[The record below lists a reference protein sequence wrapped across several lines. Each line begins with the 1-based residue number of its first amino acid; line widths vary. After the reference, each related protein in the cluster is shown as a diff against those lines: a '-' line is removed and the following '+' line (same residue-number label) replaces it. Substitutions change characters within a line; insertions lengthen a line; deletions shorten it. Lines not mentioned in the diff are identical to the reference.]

1 MEESERRALFKKA
14 PEFYATYKIINVR
27 KLEVVYSESFVISN
41 IDLTRIDLATPKDK
55 KYGLDKWA
63 KLFKAETWED
73 MKMLAEKDKAMEK
86 TISGIWQLTEE
97 EMIREQCYERERW
110 LITYEEEDKK
120 HKKIAEQNKKLRE
133 KIKNKDAEIKRIK
146 ADKDAEIKDKDAEI
160 ARLKEELSKRTSK
173 S

>member
-1 MEESERRALFKKA
+1 MLFHH
-14 PEFYATYKIINVR
+14 
-27 KLEVVYSESFVISN
+27 KLTAGAEKQGIGGFVISN

-86 TISGIWQLTEE
+86 TISGIWQL
-97 EMIREQCYERERW
+97 CYERERW

-160 ARLKEELSKRTSK
+160 KDKDAEIARLKEELSKRTSK

>member
-1 MEESERRALFKKA
+1 MLFHH
-14 PEFYATYKIINVR
+14 
-27 KLEVVYSESFVISN
+27 KLTAGAEKQGIGGFVISN

-160 ARLKEELSKRTSK
+160 KDKDAEIARLKEELSKRTSK